1 MAVCEPES
9 QGLTAAEA
17 FAEAVVKRASAAL
30 SKRATRRDV
39 FYIGSIPFEL
49 VTPGE
54 RADEW
59 LGRAFLQC
67 DEVANRCRYSTTSI
81 GGLGRD

>member
-1 MAVCEPES
+1 MAVCGSDS
-9 QGLTAAEA
+9 QGLTAAEV

-49 VTPGE
+49 VTPGNGQTSGL
-54 RADEW
+54 D
-59 LGRAFLQC
+59 GRSFSATRRPSMPYRNL
-67 DEVANRCRYSTTSI
+67 SI